1 MSTTTFE
8 PLNEVRKNLKINWYR
23 CPIDKNLLRELTRK
37 SDLKGWMQAG
47 GHLGLFVCTGLLT
60 YYFYAQGWWIAFFLA
75 LFTHGTVG
83 SFFPGLVTHELGHGT
98 VFRTRWLNKI
108 FLYIYAVLGWDN
120 FHDYSF
126 SHTYHH
132 LYTCY
137 PRGDREVVLPISPHL
152 KWHHLLQLFT
162 INLQS
167 QQWNPTGLWKHL
179 KYHFKTAMGQ
189 YSSEW
194 IESLYRGHETERK
207 KAVRFVRLMWL
218 FHLSVLAVAIYYQL
232 WLLPVL
238 LSLHVFIGN
247 WLKVFV
253 GAPMHMGLRSNV
265 ADFRKNTRSIKLDP
279 VSGFLYWH
287 MNWHAEHHMYA
298 GVPCYNLKKLH
309 EAIAHDMPEP
319 KSVWGAW
326 REMLAIYKKQKEDPT
341 YEFDTPVPPP
351 AGRKTVKEDYKL
363 AASIGEINHAFEKE
377 VPQPSSPG

>member
-23 CPIDKNLLRELTRK
+23 CPIDKDLLRELTGK

-47 GHLGLFVCTGLLT
+47 GHLCLFVCTGLLT
-60 YYFYAQGWWIAFFLA
+60 YYFFAQGWWIAFFLA

-98 VFRTRWLNKI
+98 VFRTRWLNKF

-120 FHDYSF
+120 FYDYSF

-132 LYTCY
+132 LYTLHL
-137 PRGDREVVLPISPHL
+137 RGDREVVLPIYPHL
-152 KWHHLLQLFT
+152 KWYYLLQLFT

-167 QQWNPTGLWKHL
+167 QRYNPLGLWKHL
-179 KYHFKTAMGQ
+179 KYQFKTAMGQ

-194 IESLYRGHETERK
+194 IESVYQGHETERK

-253 GAPMHMGLRSNV
+253 GAPMHIGLRSNV

-279 VSGFLYWH
+279 ISGFLYWH

-298 GVPCYNLKKLH
+298 GVPCYNLKKLR

-319 KSVWGAW
+319 KSAWGAW

-351 AGRKTVKEDYKL
+351 AERKTVKEDYKL
-363 AASIGEINHAFEKE
+363 AASIGEIDHAFEKDE
-377 VPQPSSPG
+377 P